1 MKHKDYVK
9 LMKTPMEELSAE
21 DQAIRKKEFARR
33 LDVCKMFLSGL
44 VEGHISEDISGL
56 MEDDDSIREIVEYLK
71 IRVNDR
77 LETEA

>member
-9 LMKTPMEELSAE
+9 LMKTPMEELSVE
-21 DQAIRKKEFARR
+21 DQAIRKKEFTRR
-33 LDVCKMFLSGL
+33 MDVCKMFLSGL
-44 VEGHISEDISGL
+44 VEGYISPDISGL